1 MPSRRYDLRFLPP
14 GCCKYWYEGR
24 GCRLLARGLPCL
36 LEHPDVWR
44 ERNFCHKYQD
54 GRGCG
59 HLCPRIHGE
68 QPVFDVHTYLL
79 NKARED
85 YVWRLAIIEVARALA
100 APVLAITDISS
111 DSSEELP
118 VTPPAPGYPQHNTG
132 HPHPTGGLIPVVP
145 PKVYPNV
152 PRFYD
157 ISGEGGSANGPEQG
171 QTTANYMPPWETA
184 SPAATTNTAVIVK
197 AIPKS
202 SIQPKLAPPPLPAH
216 FRVPPQRY
224 AQAVGTSATAEQNTD
239 FEC

>member
-1 MPSRRYDLRFLPP
+1 M
-14 GCCKYWYEGR
+14 
-24 GCRLLARGLPCL
+24 
-36 LEHPDVWR
+36 
-44 ERNFCHKYQD
+44 
-54 GRGCG
+54 
-59 HLCPRIHGE
+59 
-68 QPVFDVHTYLL
+68 
-79 NKARED
+79 
-85 YVWRLAIIEVARALA
+85 WRLAIIEVARALA
-100 APVLAITDISS
+100 VPLLAITDISS
-111 DSSEELP
+111 DSEELP
-118 VTPPAPGYPQHNTG
+118 VTQPAHGY
-132 HPHPTGGLIPVVP
+132 PHPTGGSIPVVP

-157 ISGEGGSANGPEQG
+157 MSEGGSANGPEQG

-216 FRVPPQRY
+216 IRVPPQRY